1 MIISLS
7 YQSTGKHPRRLSST
21 PKKRDGPLVAFS
33 APEVDSSLEEA
44 ILYQP
49 SHPRTQPP
57 THHLPSPRL
66 SRVTVDTSRSLRD
79 SSLSQSVLR
88 SSTHKSKSKTPV
100 KRGLSVSFV
109 DGNKSRTPKKTSK
122 RLSEKEKG
130 ESLVDSLN
138 ASKHGALDLT
148 LSQRKRK
155 FPRMYADDDPK
166 LGYDWIAGLIDA
178 SDTYLSERDDEYFR
192 DMKEFRRVNCSE
204 CYKPREGM

>member
-1 MIISLS
+1 M
-7 YQSTGKHPRRLSST
+7 
-21 PKKRDGPLVAFS
+21 
-33 APEVDSSLEEA
+33 
-44 ILYQP
+44 
-49 SHPRTQPP
+49 
-57 THHLPSPRL
+57 
-66 SRVTVDTSRSLRD
+66 
-79 SSLSQSVLR
+79 
-88 SSTHKSKSKTPV
+88 
-100 KRGLSVSFV
+100 
-109 DGNKSRTPKKTSK
+109 RTPKKTSK

-155 FPRMYADDDPK
+155 FPRMYAGDDPK